1 MARRWKN
8 KAARRPPM
16 AKLMRK
22 VSRPFRRRTEP
33 GASPGTLVV
42 DPLAPKSVVSV
53 IAQGPGPADFLEKT
67 FPPGEFDGLAEIV
80 ERYRVTWVNVDG
92 LGDAATIEGLG
103 KLFCLH
109 PLALE
114 DVVHVHQR
122 SKVEDYE
129 EHLFVVSRM
138 VEFDASC
145 NGNDAPASGGRQPPE
160 LSDEPPRTRTADEL
174 RSLGDE
180 CRPESEQVSLFLG
193 QKYVLTFQERPGV
206 DSFDPVRSRLR
217 RRRTRFLELGA
228 DYLAYALIDAIVDGY
243 FPVLE
248 ELGARLDRLD
258 ADILA
263 CTGGDHLTRLH
274 RLRGDLLM
282 LRKNLWPLREA
293 IHALVR
299 DPHPLVSAETH
310 VFLRDCYDHTVQLLD
325 VVETY
330 RELCADLREYHYS
343 QISTRTNEVV
353 KTLTII
359 STIFIPLSF
368 VAGVYG
374 MNFDPDASP
383 YNMPELRAR
392 YGYPATLAFMAVVGL
407 GLLAW
412 MWRRGWLRREKG

>member
-8 KAARRPPM
+8 KASQKPPIPH
-16 AKLMRK
+16 LMRK
-22 VSRPFRRRTEP
+22 VAKPFRRRTRP
-33 GASPGTLVV
+33 GESPGTLAV
-42 DPLAPKSVVSV
+42 DPCAPKSVVSV
-53 IAQGPGPADFLEKT
+53 IAQGPGPEDFFEKT
-67 FPPGEFDGLAEIV
+67 FPAGEFAGLAEIIG
-80 ERYRVTWVNVDG
+80 RYRVTWVNVDG

-103 KLFCLH
+103 KLFGLH

-122 SKVEDYE
+122 SKVEEYEDY
-129 EHLFVVSRM
+129 LFVVARM
-138 VEFDASC
+138 VDFDGSP
-145 NGNDAPASGGRQPPE
+145 NGSVPPTGAENARPATAADIPRSRDADPDDR
-160 LSDEPPRTRTADEL
+160 
-174 RSLGDE
+174 
-180 CRPESEQVSLFLG
+180 RPETEQVSLFLG
-193 QKYVLTFQERPGV
+193 QKYVLTFQERPGT
-206 DSFDPVRSRLR
+206 DSFDPVRDRLR
-217 RRRTRFLELGA
+217 RRRARFLQLGA
-228 DYLAYALIDAIVDGY
+228 DYLAYALLDAIVDGY

-248 ELGARLDRLD
+248 ELGARLERLD
-258 ADILA
+258 ADILD

-282 LRKNLWPLREA
+282 LRKNLWPQREA
-293 IHALVR
+293 IHTLIR
-299 DPHPLVSAETH
+299 DPHPLICAETL

-392 YGYPATLAFMAVVGL
+392 YGYPATLAFMAAVGA
-407 GLLAW
+407 GLLVW
-412 MWRRGWLRREKG
+412 MRRRGWLRREE